1 MKLSLRAA
9 AIAPALLVAAL
20 AILGGALAVPQAALA
35 IPGERDRL
43 NACKDMV
50 ARAGSPPA
58 SSAASETA
66 ELQKC
71 RQIISEWALRDS
83 RMSID
88 ENGQPMR

>member
-20 AILGGALAVPQAALA
+20 AILGAALAVPQAALA

-43 NACKDMV
+43 NACKTMV
-50 ARAGSPPA
+50 GHAPA
-58 SSAASETA
+58 SGAAPETA

-71 RQIISEWALRDS
+71 RQIIKEWTLRDS
-83 RMSID
+83 RMSVD
-88 ENGQPMR
+88 ENGKPMK

>member
-1 MKLSLRAA
+1 MRFTLALPAA
-9 AIAPALLVAAL
+9 TLLAGAAVAVS
-20 AILGGALAVPQAALA
+20 GVALA

-50 ARAGSPPA
+50 ARAGPPPV
-58 SSAASETA
+58 SSAAPENR

-71 RQIISEWALRDS
+71 RQIIREWTLRDS